1 MKLKFTTSVSAGD
14 KQESGGQVKGKT
26 NPASASEP
34 KNEVVQQPQATVGR
48 KGRAHAKFG
57 SVVSKLAEVQGAS
70 AFSEKRAGSKLS
82 GKRGTLNSKPAKSG
96 Y

>member
-1 MKLKFTTSVSAGD
+1 MKLKFTTPVSTGD
-14 KQESGGQVKGKT
+14 KQKSGGQVKGKT

-34 KNEVVQQPQATVGR
+34 KNEIIEQPQATVGR

-57 SVVSKLAEVQGAS
+57 SVVKKLAEVQGAAAS
-70 AFSEKRAGSKLS
+70 SEKRAGAKLS
-82 GKRGTLNSKPAKSG
+82 GKRGTLNSKPVKSG